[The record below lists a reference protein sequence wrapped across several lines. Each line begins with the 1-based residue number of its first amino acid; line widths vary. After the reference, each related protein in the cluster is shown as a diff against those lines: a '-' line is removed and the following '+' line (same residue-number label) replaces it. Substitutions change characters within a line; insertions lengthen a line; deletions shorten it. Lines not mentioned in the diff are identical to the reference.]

1 MLVITFAVV
10 MAVNQIPAFG
20 GSAAARLRNS

>member
-1 MLVITFAVV
+1 VV

-20 GSAAARLRNS
+20 GGAAAAARLRNS